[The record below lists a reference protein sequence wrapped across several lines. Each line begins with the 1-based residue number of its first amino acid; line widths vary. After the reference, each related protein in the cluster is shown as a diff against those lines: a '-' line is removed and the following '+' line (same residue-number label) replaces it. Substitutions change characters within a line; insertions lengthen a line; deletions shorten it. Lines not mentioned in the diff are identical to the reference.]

1 MIAKPILFVKR
12 AGSLL
17 DGGRR
22 MRRHELTDRQWRT
35 IAHLFPPN
43 RKKRGG
49 QWKDHRTVLNG
60 MFWWLR
66 TGAPWR
72 DLPERFGPWQTVY
85 DRLVRYRT
93 DGTLDKIIQLLQVK
107 LDRKGKIDWELWC
120 IDGTNIRASRAAA
133 GGGKKGATKSPPT
146 TRWAA
151 READSAASSTWL
163 LTAEA
168 FPWPSKSPR
177 ARPTSPRRS
186 KR

>member
-1 MIAKPILFVKR
+1 
-12 AGSLL
+12 
-17 DGGRR
+17 

-43 RKKRGG
+43 RTKRGG

-146 TRWAA
+146 TLWAA

-168 FPWPSKSPR
+168 FPWPSKPPR
-177 ARPTSPRRS
+177 ARPTNPRRS